1 MGVLVL
7 LGIFISIIFALF
19 EIKYLLKYK
28 FEIAHHR
35 ILKYVFWINKLL
47 IAIPVLLFCFTLYSF
62 MYDYVGI
69 VDLDLH
75 ISITLYYIAY
85 GLILMLLCYLKSNQ
99 RKILV
104 LINVV
109 CIILNIMSARLL
121 VMEYT
126 ILNIYTNTIH
136 NIYFA
141 GKMVGY
147 ICIAGML
154 VMSIMATVL
163 SFLYYHYNLYELTD

>member
-1 MGVLVL
+1 M
-7 LGIFISIIFALF
+7 
-19 EIKYLLKYK
+19 
-28 FEIAHHR
+28 
-35 ILKYVFWINKLL
+35 
-47 IAIPVLLFCFTLYSF
+47 
-62 MYDYVGI
+62 
-69 VDLDLH
+69 
-75 ISITLYYIAY
+75 
-85 GLILMLLCYLKSNQ
+85 
-99 RKILV
+99 
-104 LINVV
+104 INVV